1 MIQRQSAAR
10 RGRESAQLRRVRAA
24 RRRRRRRRT
33 FFAILAAALI
43 VLIALG
49 AWALFG
55 RDRVDLSRYPMTYAP
70 EIRAAA
76 AEFSLDPAYVASVVL
91 AESSFDAEAVSSVGA
106 IGLMQIMP
114 ATGEWIAGKL
124 EDEPFDVQRLYQ
136 PEVNLRYGCWYL
148 RFLLD
153 RYDEDMYT
161 ASTAYHQGQ
170 GRVDQWLEDPQ
181 YSQDGRTLTAISSAV
196 TDTYVNRIMESYAN
210 YQELY

>member
-1 MIQRQSAAR
+1 MTQRQRAR
-10 RGRESAQLRRVRAA
+10 QAGERAPLRRVRAA
-24 RRRRRRRRT
+24 RRRRQRRRT
-33 FFAILAAALI
+33 LLAIFASALI

-55 RDRVDLSRYPMTYAP
+55 RGRMDLSRYPMTYAP

-91 AESSFDAEAVSSVGA
+91 AESSFDAEAVSSAGA

-153 RYDEDMYT
+153 RYDGDMYT

>member
-1 MIQRQSAAR
+1 M
-10 RGRESAQLRRVRAA
+10 LRRARAA
-24 RRRRRRRRT
+24 RRRRQRRRA
-33 FFAILAAALI
+33 FFAILATALA
-43 VLIALG
+43 VLLALG
-49 AWALFG
+49 AWALLG
-55 RDRVDLSRYPMTYAP
+55 RGGKSPFERYPMRYEA
-70 EIRAAA
+70 EIRAVAE
-76 AEFSLDPAYVASVVL
+76 EFSLDPAYVASVVL

-124 EDEPFDVQRLYQ
+124 DEAFDAQRLYE

-153 RYDEDMYT
+153 RYDGDMRT

-170 GRVDQWLEDPQ
+170 GRVDEWLQDPQ

-196 TDTYVNRIMESYAN
+196 TDTYVSRIMESYEH
-210 YQELY
+210 YKELY

>member
-1 MIQRQSAAR
+1 MTQRQRAR
-10 RGRESAQLRRVRAA
+10 QAGERASLRRVRAA
-24 RRRRRRRRT
+24 RRRRQRRRT
-33 FFAILAAALI
+33 FLTILASALI

-55 RDRVDLSRYPMTYAP
+55 RDRADLSRYPMTYAP

-153 RYDEDMYT
+153 RYDGDMYT

>member
-1 MIQRQSAAR
+1 MTQRQRAR
-10 RGRESAQLRRVRAA
+10 QAGERAPLRRVRAA
-24 RRRRRRRRT
+24 RRRRQRRRT
-33 FFAILAAALI
+33 LLAIFASALI

-55 RDRVDLSRYPMTYAP
+55 RDGVDLSRYPMTYAP

-91 AESSFDAEAVSSVGA
+91 AESNFDAEAVSSAGA

-153 RYDEDMYT
+153 RYDGDMYT

-181 YSQDGRTLTAISSAV
+181 YSEDGRTLTAISSAV

>member
-1 MIQRQSAAR
+1 MTQRQRAR
-10 RGRESAQLRRVRAA
+10 QAGERAPLRRVRAA
-24 RRRRRRRRT
+24 RRRRQRRRT
-33 FFAILAAALI
+33 LLAIFASALI

-55 RDRVDLSRYPMTYAP
+55 RDRIDLSRYPMTYAP

-114 ATGEWIAGKL
+114 DTGEWIAGKL

-153 RYDEDMYT
+153 RYDGDMYT

>member
-1 MIQRQSAAR
+1 MTQRQRAR
-10 RGRESAQLRRVRAA
+10 QAGERAPLRRVRAA
-24 RRRRRRRRT
+24 RRRRQRRRT
-33 FFAILAAALI
+33 LLAIFASALI

-55 RDRVDLSRYPMTYAP
+55 RDRADLSRYPMTYAP

-91 AESSFDAEAVSSVGA
+91 AESSFDAEAVSSAGA

>member
-1 MIQRQSAAR
+1 MTQRQRAR
-10 RGRESAQLRRVRAA
+10 QAGERAPLRRVRAA
-24 RRRRRRRRT
+24 RRRRQRRRT
-33 FFAILAAALI
+33 LLTIFASALV

-55 RDRVDLSRYPMTYAP
+55 RDGVDLSRYPMTYAP

-153 RYDEDMYT
+153 RYDGDMYT

-196 TDTYVNRIMESYAN
+196 TDTYVNRIMESYAH

>member
-1 MIQRQSAAR
+1 MTQRQRAR
-10 RGRESAQLRRVRAA
+10 QAGERAPLRRVRAA
-24 RRRRRRRRT
+24 RRRRQRRRT
-33 FFAILAAALI
+33 LLAIFASALV

-55 RDRVDLSRYPMTYAP
+55 RDRMDLSRYPMTYAP

-91 AESSFDAEAVSSVGA
+91 AESSFDAEAVSSAGA

-153 RYDEDMYT
+153 RYDGDMYT

>member
-1 MIQRQSAAR
+1 MTQRQRAR
-10 RGRESAQLRRVRAA
+10 QAGERAPLRRVRAA
-24 RRRRRRRRT
+24 RRRRQRRRT
-33 FFAILAAALI
+33 LLAIFASALI

-55 RDRVDLSRYPMTYAP
+55 RGRMDLSRYPMTYAP

-114 ATGEWIAGKL
+114 DTGEWIAGKL

-153 RYDEDMYT
+153 RYDGDMYT

-196 TDTYVNRIMESYAN
+196 TDTYVNRIMESYAHD
-210 YQELY
+210 QELY

>member
-1 MIQRQSAAR
+1 MTQRQRAR
-10 RGRESAQLRRVRAA
+10 QAGERAPLRRVRAA
-24 RRRRRRRRT
+24 RRRRQRRRT
-33 FFAILAAALI
+33 LLAIFASALI

-55 RDRVDLSRYPMTYAP
+55 RGRMDLSRYPMTYAP

-91 AESSFDAEAVSSVGA
+91 AESSFDAEAVSSAGA

-170 GRVDQWLEDPQ
+170 GRVDEWLKNPEYSED
-181 YSQDGRTLTAISSAV
+181 GKTLSVISSRV
-196 TDTYVNRIMESYAN
+196 TDTYVNRIMESYEH
-210 YQELY
+210 YKELY